1 MLPMGVAPEAVSKR
15 SRLLTVSFFLITFSP
30 DLQPVFQHCERLV
43 IDAERWRRSHDS
55 AQDALTA
62 MDGVVFFSCRLI

>member
-1 MLPMGVAPEAVSKR
+1 MLPMGVAPEAASKR
-15 SRLLTVSFFLITFSP
+15 SRLLAVSFFLSTFGS

-62 MDGVVFFSCRLI
+62 MDGVVSFSRCLI

>member
-1 MLPMGVAPEAVSKR
+1 MLPMGVAPEVASKR
-15 SRLLTVSFFLITFSP
+15 SLLLAVSFFLTTCSP
-30 DLQPVFQHCERLV
+30 DLQPVFQHCKRLV

-62 MDGVVFFSCRLI
+62 MDGVVSFSCCLI